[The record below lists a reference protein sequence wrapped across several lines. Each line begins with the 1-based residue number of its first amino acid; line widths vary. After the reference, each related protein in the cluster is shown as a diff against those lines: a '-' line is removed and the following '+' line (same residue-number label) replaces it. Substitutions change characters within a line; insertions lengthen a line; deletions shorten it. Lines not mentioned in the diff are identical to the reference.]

1 MKTPPKLVGTKTQN
15 WANLKYK
22 IASQVFF
29 PCIINFHK
37 TGTVHLGRNPFS
49 SYFNQ
54 VSNLISMS
62 NVKSNFEKF
71 AILTLDVGRE
81 AKTSLGLKRI
91 KFERS
96 LLLSFHVKSW
106 LISIPLLLYY
116 NHWKLQ
122 DFTFNLLKKFD
133 GLNDLQSTRITEN
146 ISTTKCWLPTSVSSG
161 FLYGA
166 SNRSSTSNSS
176 AILEWSNLPLKYD
189 ENYN

>member
-1 MKTPPKLVGTKTQN
+1 MKTPPKLVGTKTHN

-81 AKTSLGLKRI
+81 AKNPYLWKHKIWKKSFAFLPWFGYAWGSVTRLKVCMPYYSFFLSKVL
-91 KFERS
+91 KFQKCRH
-96 LLLSFHVKSW
+96 LAFGICKNKSK
-106 LISIPLLLYY
+106 
-116 NHWKLQ
+116 H
-122 DFTFNLLKKFD
+122 
-133 GLNDLQSTRITEN
+133 
-146 ISTTKCWLPTSVSSG
+146 
-161 FLYGA
+161 
-166 SNRSSTSNSS
+166 
-176 AILEWSNLPLKYD
+176 
-189 ENYN
+189 